1 MADARASHRAAET
14 RGRDGRV
21 ETVSFVNGL
30 EFPLSEPLDAEPM
43 GELQRFTP
51 TIEALV
57 TPDIDASLDEQA
69 AKTRFWNAFKALG
82 AWWAELPPY

>member
-1 MADARASHRAAET
+1 MQPKLVVAMGERH
-14 RGRDGRV
+14 GRV
-21 ETVSFVNGL
+21 PERARVPARRSARPGAL
-30 EFPLSEPLDAEPM
+30 

-51 TIEALV
+51 TIDALV

>member
-1 MADARASHRAAET
+1 MGDA
-14 RGRDGRV
+14 
-21 ETVSFVNGL
+21 TVAFLAKL
-30 EFPLSEPLDAEPM
+30 EFPLSDELDPERL

-51 TIEALV
+51 TIEAIV
-57 TPDIDASLDEQA
+57 TPDIDESLDEQG